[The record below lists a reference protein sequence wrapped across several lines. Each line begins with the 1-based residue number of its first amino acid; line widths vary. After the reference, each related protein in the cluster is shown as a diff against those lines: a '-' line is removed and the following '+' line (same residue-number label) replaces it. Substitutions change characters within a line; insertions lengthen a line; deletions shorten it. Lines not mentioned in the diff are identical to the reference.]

1 MQKVKKNLIFFF
13 LLVFIFIITLIPR
26 LYKIDNSISDWHSF
40 RQADTAM
47 VARNFAQNG
56 FNILHPQTDNILAIS
71 DSKKPN
77 PNGYTFLEFPIYT
90 LIVGVVWQTF
100 GVHVELAR
108 LVSAIFASFS
118 AIFLFLLV
126 RKFSSV
132 KIAAISSAVF
142 ALIPYSIY
150 YGRVVM
156 PNSTMVCLG
165 LISMWLFARFYFD
178 NSKLSFYLSAV
189 FFALASLSYP
199 YVIFW
204 IIPIIY
210 LSLIKDGLL
219 YQKIKYYIFF
229 AASFIPLLLW
239 RAWGANFPEAQIG
252 SNWYLNYGN
261 IRFTGAFFRWLIF
274 ERLSKLIL
282 GTGGFVLLFMGL
294 IAKRRSKESYFYLVW
309 LFSMVLYFVIFA
321 SSNVRHDY
329 YQYIYMPVISVFVAL
344 GIDFLL
350 RQGSSLI
357 ERSLSVSIAFGLIGM
372 MLIFGYY
379 EVKGYYNTNSLIVEA
394 GKKADELLPP
404 NARVIAPLSGD
415 LSLLYYVNR
424 PGWADFFEELSEFKN
439 QGATA
444 VVSPKFDEGI
454 EKLARENKV
463 LYRTNNY
470 IIISLVQ

>member
-1 MQKVKKNLIFFF
+1 MRRLKKNLFFFF
-13 LLVFIFIITLIPR
+13 LLAFIFTVTIIPR
-26 LYKIDNSISDWHSF
+26 LYKIDNSITDWHSF

-56 FNILHPQTDNILAIS
+56 FNIFRPQTDNILAIS
-71 DSKKPN
+71 DSKRPN

-90 LIVGVVWQTF
+90 LIVGVLWQTF

-108 LVSAIFASFS
+108 LTSAVFASFS
-118 AIFLFLLV
+118 AVFLFLLV
-126 RKFSSV
+126 RKFSSTR
-132 KIAAISSAVF
+132 IALMAAAVF
-142 ALIPYSIY
+142 ALVPYSIY
-150 YGRVVM
+150 YGRVIM
-156 PNSTMVCLG
+156 PNSTMICLG
-165 LISMWLFARFYFD
+165 LLSLWLFAKYYFD
-178 NSKLSFYLSAV
+178 GSKLCFYLSSV
-189 FFALASLSYP
+189 FFAIASLSYP
-199 YVIFW
+199 YIVFW
-204 IIPIIY
+204 ILPIIY
-210 LSLIKDGLL
+210 LSLIKDGLF

-229 AASFIPLLLW
+229 VVSFIPLLLW

-252 SNWYLNYGN
+252 SDWYLNYGN

-294 IAKRRSKESYFYLVW
+294 IAKKRNREGYFYFVW
-309 LFSMVLYFVIFA
+309 LFSMIIYFVIFA

-329 YQYIYMPVISVFVAL
+329 YQYIYMPLLAVYVAL

-350 RQGSSLI
+350 RQGTSLI
-357 ERSLSVSIAFGLIGM
+357 EKSISISVGLAVIGM

-379 EVKGYYNTNSLIVEA
+379 EVKGYYITNPHIVEA
-394 GKKADELLPP
+394 GNKANELLPS

-415 LSLLYYVNR
+415 LSLLYYINR
-424 PGWADFFEELSEFKN
+424 PGWADFYEDLSEFKN

-454 EKLARENKV
+454 EKLARENNV

-470 IIISLVQ
+470 IIISLVK